1 MPEAGKYDQRVAV
14 WANEPT
20 TNPDGQ
26 EVEVPVK
33 FIERWASVRPM
44 GGREFVQAQQAQVDL
59 THQVRMRYDTQS
71 KTITAKHWLTLRNGT
86 RLDIKRVYDVDLRHE
101 ELALE
106 CNNRT

>member
-1 MPEAGKYDQRVAV
+1 MLESGTLDRRVTV

-20 TNPDGQ
+20 VNTDGQ
-26 EVEVPVK
+26 RVENAVK

-71 KTITAKHWLTLRNGT
+71 KTITAKHWLTLRDGT